1 MLEEPD
7 IMGDLRD
14 AVECFY
20 KRDHVEVVEETRL
33 VEQLFFTDINF
44 THKTRVSQIKWH
56 PRVQGVVAMS
66 VVENC
71 EYVEYLN
78 NLSNR
83 LVKPNVILLWSMA
96 HPLFPQL
103 LLRIADD
110 VKKLEWHPIEDE
122 VSCPSINPSSFCARY
137 IRGRE

>member
-1 MLEEPD
+1 MDEPD

-20 KRDHVEVVEETRL
+20 KRDHVEVVEETQL
-33 VEQLFFTDINF
+33 VEQLFFSDINF
-44 THKTRVSQIKWH
+44 THKTRVTQIKWH
-56 PRVQGVVAMS
+56 PRVEGVVAMA
-66 VVENC
+66 VVEASD
-71 EYVEYLN
+71 YVDYLN

-83 LVKPNVILLWSMA
+83 LVKPNMLLIWSMA

-110 VKKLEWHPIEDE
+110 VRKVPKYLEFCEFFKLF
-122 VSCPSINPSSFCARY
+122 INDT
-137 IRGRE
+137 